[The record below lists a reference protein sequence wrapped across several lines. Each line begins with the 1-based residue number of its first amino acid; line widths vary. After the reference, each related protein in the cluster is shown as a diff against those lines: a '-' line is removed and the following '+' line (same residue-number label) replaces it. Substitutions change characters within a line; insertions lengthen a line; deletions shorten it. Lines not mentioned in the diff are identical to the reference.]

1 MKHWT
6 SLIHL
11 GVLAIP
17 AVPSERMLSSIVWSP
32 LPVVALGISVLVQ
45 DFTYIV
51 SLERFIIIA
60 ALLVGSCVTTI
71 ILVVG
76 V

>member
-6 SLIHL
+6 CLIHL
-11 GVLAIP
+11 SILAIP
-17 AVPSERMLSSIVWSP
+17 AVPSEGVLSSVVWSP
-32 LPVVALGISVLVQ
+32 FPALGISVLGQ
-45 DFTYIV
+45 DFSYIV